1 MFQKYFFRR
10 SQTWIP
16 FATTAPV
23 FTIGGSP
30 QHEAGTRR
38 FSTSTVPMLGSQ
50 QTQLFPQPS
59 KLRPRASPYWK
70 SGGARRRGRQQLS
83 KLVDTQACVPDD
95 AAHRKGVDGV
105 AARDSDDPASV
116 RHHDVFA
123 LANNAEARF
132 LQGLHGLKVGDP
144 GQLSHS

>member
-1 MFQKYFFRR
+1 M
-10 SQTWIP
+10 
-16 FATTAPV
+16 

-30 QHEAGTRR
+30 QHEAGTPR

-50 QTQLFPQPS
+50 QEQLFPQPS
-59 KLRPRASPYWK
+59 KLRPRASPNLK
-70 SGGARRRGRQQLS
+70 SGCARRRGLQQLS
-83 KLVDTQACVPDD
+83 KPLDAQACVPDD

-105 AARDSDDPASV
+105 AAPDSDDPASV

-144 GQLSHS
+144 GQLPRS